1 MYCDISEML
10 SRASQATVYI
20 KLTMKIQLQAGE
32 TSGLALNMDPA
43 TVTSAIT
50 YAKGQ
55 CCNVDGGIYAGSPGF
70 IYHFTRTVDF

>member
-1 MYCDISEML
+1 LD
-10 SRASQATVYI
+10 RVNQATACI
-20 KLTMKIQLQAGE
+20 KLTTKIQLQAGQ

-70 IYHFTRTVDF
+70 IYHFTRTADF